1 MYPTDELDP
10 YLPPPQPVLKRTLGK
25 RSPAGTLTDVV
36 QTGEGTDPITRYRSR
51 GADLYGQAEAMMNQ
65 EPDMSVLKQYA
76 KQRSQQGDSAML
88 NAMAASFAGDRFKPV
103 QAQYLKQASAAKDPL
118 QAGSGFIT
126 PDGEYIQDPTDGRSK
141 KIEFLMQQ
149 ARQYETL
156 AQSAETAQDRAA
168 AQKAQNEIMNQI
180 RLAQLEISRMN
191 AGIAAANAGNAGNN
205 RNQAQAD
212 KLRAEYTKRV
222 DKIREGV
229 GHAQTVSTLLTDPTI
244 ANDPTKQVSLV
255 FAFGKMLDPESVV
268 RESEYA
274 LIANARGL
282 YDTLQQYIPMLQTGA
297 KLSPTQLKSMQAI
310 AQSMLNGSG
319 GRVEALAEYYDDLAN
334 RRGLD
339 PRDVLPSYTR
349 PRSAPTTPSL
359 PTPDAIAA
367 EIARR
372 QGAQK

>member
-1 MYPTDELDP
+1 
-10 YLPPPQPVLKRTLGK
+10 
-25 RSPAGTLTDVV
+25 V
-36 QTGEGTDPITRYRSR
+36 QTGEGTDPITRYRAR
-51 GADLYGQAEAMMNQ
+51 GADLYGQAEALMGQ

-88 NAMAASFAGDRFKPV
+88 NALAAQFAGESFQPI
-103 QAQYLKQASAAKDPL
+103 QAQFLKRASAAKDPL

-126 PDGEYIQDPTDGRSK
+126 PDGQYIQDPTDGRSK

-349 PRSAPTTPSL
+349 PRSAAPATPGM